1 MKKFVIL
8 MIGLNLGY
16 LPSIYANK
24 SQPTINYS
32 TGLGTPITTATTDTS
47 DKGDWGISQRAEYF
61 SYNPFSDMELMQ
73 NLEAESQ
80 NAYFINYL
88 MINYGLTNTITVGAI
103 LPYVYNSNLRAAS
116 LDETSI
122 VSGLGDISGVSDI
135 NLFSIWKLVE
145 ENKSPISIA
154 LLTGINA
161 PTGKT
166 SELDNEGIL
175 FAASDQPGSGAWSPF
190 AGLIFTKKWDKFL
203 LSSNLIYTQYTE
215 GSQSTTLGSIVNYNF
230 AAVVDLY
237 DNSNK
242 SKPLQIDG
250 ILEINGEYNYDTI
263 IDGISEPNSSN
274 SSIFLI
280 PGLRAN
286 FGSAVSIYLGA
297 NVPLMEFYHGISAKT
312 NYSIIGGVD
321 FSL

>member
-1 MKKFVIL
+1 MSL
-8 MIGLNLGY
+8 YLGY

-47 DKGDWGISQRAEYF
+47 DKGGWGVSQRAEYF
-61 SYNPFSDMELMQ
+61 SYKPFSDLELMQ
-73 NLEAESQ
+73 NPEAESQ

-88 MINYGLTNTITVGAI
+88 MINYGLTNNITVGAI
-103 LPYVYNSNLRAAS
+103 LPYVYSSNLRAAS
-116 LDETSI
+116 LDESSM
-122 VSGLGDISGVSDI
+122 VSQLGNISGVSDT
-135 NLFSIWKLVE
+135 NLFSVWKLVE
-145 ENKSPISIA
+145 EDKSPISMA

-166 SELDNEGIL
+166 SVLDNEGVF

-190 AGLIFTKKWDKFL
+190 AGLIFTKKWDRFL

-215 GSQSTTLGSIVNYNF
+215 GSQNTTLGSIVNYNF
-230 AAVVDLY
+230 AAVIDLY
-237 DNSNK
+237 DNPNK
-242 SKPLQIDG
+242 NKPFQLDG

-263 IDGISEPNSSN
+263 IDGISEPNSSS
-274 SSIFLI
+274 SSIFLT

-286 FGSAVSIYLGA
+286 FGSAVSIYFGA
-297 NVPLMEFYHGISAKT
+297 NLPLMEYYHGISAKT
-312 NYSIIGGVD
+312 NYSFIGGVD
-321 FSL
+321 ISL